1 MKNKSSFLWKVG
13 CYSIVMLLLTL
24 SAFTQTRTI
33 TGKVTGTQDQQPLA
47 GVTVSI
53 KGSTVS
59 AQTEVNGTYSI
70 QLTPNAR
77 VLIFSFVGRESREVP
92 IGNSNII
99 DADLELSGQSLEDVV
114 VVGYGT
120 QKRKEVTA
128 AVASVKAEDFNQG
141 GTRSPLDLIQGKVAG
156 LSITRVRGNNP
167 NEAAAIQLRG
177 LTSLTGSLTPL
188 IVIDGIPGGNL
199 DLLQQDDIESF
210 DVLKD
215 GSAAAIYG
223 TRANGG
229 VILITT
235 KKGKSGEPSFNYNTY
250 VQREYVAKRPDVLSA
265 DEFIKL
271 TGAAD
276 LGGRDDVYDMLLDEN
291 NLSQYH
297 NFSASGGTGKS
308 NYRASLYYNDAKG
321 IALRNN
327 RKQYGGRLNINQR
340 GLHDKLFLQINLVQN
355 FSKAD
360 RLGGNT
366 GDFEQSVQRD
376 PTAPVYRPDGTFWET
391 ENFNNYNPIA
401 RLSKELN
408 ERDQTTFSG
417 DARLTLEVIDGL
429 KISAFGALQRNT
441 WNDREYRMKDSRSSM
456 RDYNNGGYGAKS
468 NFLEFDRI
476 FESTIDY
483 SLKINQVHS
492 IGAVAGYSY
501 QYHGDE
507 RYNVNNNGFLTDA
520 FLDWNLGNGS
530 AIRNV
535 ALKAPGIGSSKE
547 DNTLIAFFGR
557 INYAYKGKYLA
568 QAVLRREGSSRFGA
582 NHKWGN
588 FPAASIGWFVTEE
601 DFMKDVK
608 FISSLKL
615 RGGYGV
621 TGNQG
626 IPNYQSLVTLGT
638 GGFYLQDGLWLQT
651 LGPARN
657 PNPDLRWEKKK
668 ELNIGLDFGLFQN
681 KITGSLDVYNR
692 KTEDLLYN
700 YNAQQPPFTL
710 STLYTNV
717 GSISNKGIELQLSAT
732 PVKSKNFSWSLDF
745 TGSYQTNE
753 LTSLSNELY
762 KIDRLEFGGLPSPGN
777 LGNAIRNLEG
787 GPVGDF
793 YGKRFAGFSETGEW
807 LFYKADGST
816 GKTNQMAN
824 EDLTVIGNGVPKYY
838 ASLSNTLRYKGFDLT
853 LFFRGKFKFDILNTQ
868 DMYFAN
874 INWKPNNMLSSV
886 LDKHS
891 QVKQSPQYS
900 DYYLESGT
908 FVKLDNIT
916 LGYNFNLNSS
926 YIKRLRIYATGRN
939 IATFTSYGGL
949 DPELQDTGFTTNI
962 DDRGFYPRTLS
973 LAFGLNVGF

>member
-1 MKNKSSFLWKVG
+1 MKNKCSFLWKAG
-13 CYSIVMLLLTL
+13 CYSIVMLLFTL

-59 AQTEVNGTYSI
+59 AQTEINGTYSI

-92 IGNSNII
+92 VGNSNVI
-99 DADLELSGQSLEDVV
+99 DTDLELSGKSLEDVV

-120 QKRKEVTA
+120 QKRKEITA
-128 AVASVKAEDFNQG
+128 AVATVKEEDFNQG

-167 NEAAAIQLRG
+167 NEGAAIQLRG
-177 LTSLTGSLTPL
+177 LTSLTGSLAPL

-199 DLLQQDDIESF
+199 DLLQQNDIESF

-235 KKGKSGEPSFNYNTY
+235 KKGKSGEPSFEYNTY
-250 VQREYVAKRPDVLSA
+250 LQREYIAKRPDVLSA
-265 DEFIKL
+265 DEFLKL

-276 LGGRDDVYDMLLDEN
+276 LGGRDDVYDMLIDEN
-291 NLSQYH
+291 NLSHYH
-297 NFSASGGTGKS
+297 NFSASGGSGNS
-308 NYRASLYYNDAKG
+308 NYRASLFYNDAKG
-321 IALRNN
+321 IAIRNS

-340 GLHDKLFLQINLVQN
+340 GLHDKLFLQVNLAQN

-360 RLGGNT
+360 RLGGST

-417 DARLTLEVIDGL
+417 DARLTLEVINGL

-441 WNDREYRMKDSRSSM
+441 WNDREYRTKDSRSSV
-456 RDYNNGGYGAKS
+456 RDYNGGGYGAKS
-468 NFLEFDRI
+468 NFLEYDRI

-483 SLKINQVHS
+483 SLKIKEVHS
-492 IGAVAGYSY
+492 IGAIAGYSY
-501 QYHGDE
+501 QYHAEE
-507 RYNVNNNGFLTDA
+507 RYNVNNNGFITDA
-520 FLDWNLGNGS
+520 FQDWNLGNGS

-557 INYAYKGKYLA
+557 VNYAYKGKYLV
-568 QAVLRREGSSRFGA
+568 QGVLRREGSSRFGA

-588 FPAASIGWFVTEE
+588 FPAASLGWFVTEE
-601 DFMKDVK
+601 EFMKDIK
-608 FISSLKL
+608 FLSSLKL
-615 RGGYGV
+615 RAGYGV

-638 GGFYLQDGLWLQT
+638 GGFYLQDGVWLQT

-681 KITGSLDVYNR
+681 KITGSIDIYNR
-692 KTEDLLYN
+692 KTEDLLFN

-732 PVKSKNFSWSLDF
+732 PIKSKDFSWSLDF

-753 LTSLSNELY
+753 LTSLSNDLY
-762 KIDRLEFGGLPSPGN
+762 KVDKLEYGGLPSPGN

-793 YGKRFAGFSETGEW
+793 FGKRFAGFSETGEW

-816 GKTNQMAN
+816 GKTNQMTN

-900 DYYLESGT
+900 DYYLESGS
-908 FVKLDNIT
+908 FLKLDNIT
-916 LGYNFNLNSS
+916 VGYNFKLNST

-939 IATFTSYGGL
+939 IVTFTSYGGL

>member
-1 MKNKSSFLWKVG
+1 
-13 CYSIVMLLLTL
+13 MLSLT
-24 SAFTQTRTI
+24 AFSQTRTI
-33 TGKVTGTQDQQPLA
+33 SGRVTDAQDNQPLPAVTVTVTGTN
-47 GVTVSI
+47 
-53 KGSTVS
+53 VS
-59 AQTEVNGTYSI
+59 AQTENDGTYSI

-77 VLIFSFVGRESREVP
+77 SLTFTFVGYATREVAL
-92 IGNSNII
+92 GSSDVVNVS
-99 DADLELSGQSLEDVV
+99 LQVGGQSLEDVV

-128 AVASVKAEDFNQG
+128 AVATVKSEDFNAG

-156 LSITRVRGNNP
+156 LTITRTRGNNP
-167 NEAAAIQLRG
+167 NEGAAIQLRG
-177 LTSLTGSLTPL
+177 LTSLTGDLRPL
-188 IVIDGIPGGNL
+188 IVVDGIPGGNL

-215 GSAAAIYG
+215 GAAAAIYG

-235 KKGKSGEPSFNYNTY
+235 KKGKSGEPVFGYNSY
-250 VQREYVAKRPDVLSA
+250 VQKEFIAKRPDVLSA
-265 DEFIKL
+265 DEFLKL
-271 TGAAD
+271 TGATD
-276 LGGRDDVYDMLLDEN
+276 LGGRDNVYDMLIDKN
-291 NLSQYH
+291 NISHYH
-297 NFSASGGTGKS
+297 NLSASGGTAKS
-308 NYRASLYYNDAKG
+308 NYRASMFFNDAKG
-321 IALRNN
+321 IAIRNT

-340 GLHDKLFLQINLVQN
+340 GFNDKLALQVNLAQN

-360 RLGGNT
+360 RLGGST
-366 GDFEQSVQRD
+366 GDFEQSIQRD

-401 RLSKELN
+401 RLTKELN

-417 DARLTLEVIDGL
+417 DAKLTLEVLKDL

-441 WNDREYRMKDSRSSM
+441 WNDREYRMKDSRSSV
-456 RDYNNGGYGAKS
+456 RDYNGGGYGAKS
-468 NFLEFDRI
+468 NFLEYDRI

-483 SLKINQVHS
+483 NLKFNNDHT
-492 IGAVAGYSY
+492 IGAIAGYSY
-501 QYHGDE
+501 QYHAE
-507 RYNVNNNGFLTDA
+507 EAFNVNNNGFLTDA
-520 FLDWNLGNGS
+520 FQDWNLGNGS

-535 ALKAPGIGSSKE
+535 ALRAPGIGSSKQ

-557 INYAYKGKYLA
+557 VNYAYKGKYLL
-568 QAVLRREGSSRFGA
+568 QGILRREGSSRFGA

-601 DFMKDVK
+601 DFMKDIS
-608 FISSLKL
+608 FLSSLKL
-615 RGGYGV
+615 RAGYGV

-638 GGFYLQDGLWLQT
+638 GGFYLQNGLWLQT

-668 ELNIGLDFGLFQN
+668 ELNIGIDFGLFQN
-681 KITGSLDVYNR
+681 RITGSLDIYNR
-692 KTEDLLYN
+692 TTEDLLYN

-710 STLYTNV
+710 STLFTNV
-717 GSISNKGIELQLSAT
+717 GSISNNGVELQLSAT
-732 PVKSKNFSWSLDF
+732 PVRSKDFSWSIDF
-745 TGSYQTNE
+745 TGSYNTNK
-753 LTSLSNELY
+753 LKSLSNELY
-762 KIDRLEFGGLPSPGN
+762 KIDRIEFGGLPSPGN
-777 LGNAIRNLEG
+777 LGNAIRMFEG

-807 LFYKADGST
+807 QFYKADGSI
-816 GKTNQMAN
+816 GKTNQMTN
-824 EDLTVIGNGVPKYY
+824 EDLTVIGNSVPKYY

-874 INWKPNNMLSSV
+874 INWKPNNMLRSV
-886 LDKHS
+886 LDKHA

-900 DYYLESGT
+900 DYYLESGS

-916 LGYNFNLNSS
+916 LGYNFRMHNN
-926 YIKRLRIYATGRN
+926 YIKSLRLYATGRN
-939 IATFTSYGGL
+939 VLTFTKYSGL